1 MQEREEIVRRRG
13 NNLNVALESGQ
24 ILQVLNYLVQ
34 YLQIRSSVLM
44 SVIYIYVYARYREQ
58 IVRRRR
64 NKLVQ
69 GLLEGEEVGALCS
82 QRLLEEVG
90 ALCSSHVCEP
100 PSPLNPEPHET
111 SDSEHITQYKIVIL
125 ILMLALMLM
134 LS

>member
-1 MQEREEIVRRRG
+1 MT
-13 NNLNVALESGQ
+13 
-24 ILQVLNYLVQ
+24 
-34 YLQIRSSVLM
+34 
-44 SVIYIYVYARYREQ
+44 YARYREK

-69 GLLEGEEVGALCS
+69 GLLAG
-82 QRLLEEVG
+82 EEVG

-125 ILMLALMLM
+125 MLMLM